1 MESLK
6 EKTAKGLFWG
16 ALNNGVTQL
25 LGMLFGILLG
35 RLLTPEDYSMMTMI
49 AVFSQ
54 IAAILQSSGFTAAL
68 VNLKNPTHEDYNSVF
83 WFNIFAGLFL
93 YTVLFFCAPLIA
105 AYYRYPELLW
115 FCRYAFLGFLFAN
128 IGTAQGAWLQKNL
141 RVKEQAKASIAAVVV
156 SSCVGVT
163 MAWMGFAYWAL
174 ATQSIVYILTVAL
187 LRWHYSAW
195 RPSMHIDFTPVKQM
209 FPFSVK
215 ILGAGIVDAIN
226 INVLNIL
233 LGRYFTKHDTGCY
246 NQAYQWQSKCN
257 YVVQGMVNSVAQPV
271 LAQLN
276 DDSGR
281 QLNAMRKLVRFTA
294 FISFPLLFGLSL
306 VSREFIVLLITEKW
320 LFSATL
326 LRFLC
331 ISGAFY
337 PIVWV
342 FNNMII
348 SKGRSSLNLLSTTLF
363 GLCQIIIMIIVHRYG
378 IFTVV
383 ISYVTLN
390 IIWVF
395 VLWFMVNRLTGYR
408 LLSFLKDIL
417 PFLLSAAAVM
427 TVTWF
432 ATESIANLWLLLL
445 ARFVMAAVVY
455 YGVMRI
461 ARVKMLDECQQF
473 LLAKLKK
480 TQA

>member
-25 LGMLFGILLG
+25 LGALFGILLG
-35 RLLTPEDYSMMTMI
+35 RLLTPADYSMMTMI

-54 IAAILQSSGFTAAL
+54 VAAIVQSSGFTAAL
-68 VNLKNPTHEDYNSVF
+68 VNLKDPKDSDYNSVF
-83 WFNIFAGLFL
+83 WFNIFMGLTL
-93 YTVLFFCAPLIA
+93 YVILFFCAPLIA
-105 AYYRYPELLW
+105 AYYRTPELKW

-141 RVKEQAKASIAAVVV
+141 RVKQQAKAGIIAVLL
-156 SSCVGVT
+156 SSTIGVC
-163 MAWMGFAYWAL
+163 MAWAGFSYWSL
-174 ATQSIVYILTVAL
+174 ATQSICYILTVAL
-187 LRWHYSAW
+187 LRWHYSQW
-195 RPSMHIDFTPVKQM
+195 RPTFHINFGPVKRM

-246 NQAYQWQSKCN
+246 NQAYQWSSKCN

-306 VSREFIVLLITEKW
+306 VSREFIVLMITEKW

-326 LRFLC
+326 LRYLC

-348 SKGRSSLNLLSTTLF
+348 SKGKSSLNLLSTTLF
-363 GLCQIIIMIIVHRYG
+363 GLCQITIMVTVYRYG
-378 IFTVV
+378 IFTMVL
-383 ISYVTLN
+383 SYVALN

-395 VLWFMVNRLTGYR
+395 VLWFFVYRLTNYG
-408 LLSFLKDIL
+408 LFSFLKDIV
-417 PFLLSAAAVM
+417 PFMLAAASVM
-427 TVTWF
+427 F
-432 ATESIANLWLLLL
+432 ATGFITASIDSLWLLLL
-445 ARFVMAAVVY
+445 SRVALAIALYYIVMKV
-455 YGVMRI
+455 
-461 ARVKMLDECQQF
+461 ARVKMLDECQAF
-473 LLAKLKK
+473 LLSKLKRRK
-480 TQA
+480 

>member
-25 LGMLFGILLG
+25 LGALFGILLG
-35 RLLTPEDYSMMTMI
+35 RLLTPADYSMMAMI

-54 IAAILQSSGFTAAL
+54 IAAIVQSSGFTAAL
-68 VNLKNPTHEDYNSVF
+68 VNLKEPKDNDYNSVF
-83 WFNIFAGLFL
+83 WFNIFAGLML
-93 YTVLFFCAPLIA
+93 YVILFFCAPLIA
-105 AYYRYPELLW
+105 NYYHTPELKW

-141 RVKEQAKASIAAVVV
+141 RVKQQAKAGIIAVLL
-156 SSCVGVT
+156 SSTIGVG
-163 MAWMGFAYWAL
+163 MAWSGFSYWSL

-187 LRWHYSAW
+187 LRWHYSPW
-195 RPSMHIDFTPVKQM
+195 RPTMHIDFGPVKRM

-281 QLNAMRKLVRFTA
+281 QLNAMRKLVRYRYHDYREMA
-294 FISFPLLFGLSL
+294 VQCHAAALSL
-306 VSREFIVLLITEKW
+306 HQWSLLPD
-320 LFSATL
+320 
-326 LRFLC
+326 C
-331 ISGAFY
+331 
-337 PIVWV
+337 V
-342 FNNMII
+342 
-348 SKGRSSLNLLSTTLF
+348 
-363 GLCQIIIMIIVHRYG
+363 
-378 IFTVV
+378 
-383 ISYVTLN
+383 
-390 IIWVF
+390 
-395 VLWFMVNRLTGYR
+395 
-408 LLSFLKDIL
+408 
-417 PFLLSAAAVM
+417 
-427 TVTWF
+427 
-432 ATESIANLWLLLL
+432 
-445 ARFVMAAVVY
+445 
-455 YGVMRI
+455 GV
-461 ARVKMLDECQQF
+461 QQHDY
-473 LLAKLKK
+473 
-480 TQA
+480 Q

>member
-195 RPSMHIDFTPVKQM
+195 RPSMHIDFTPVKRM

-215 ILGAGIVDAIN
+215 ILGAEI
-226 INVLNIL
+226 
-233 LGRYFTKHDTGCY
+233 GRASC
-246 NQAYQWQSKCN
+246 
-257 YVVQGMVNSVAQPV
+257 
-271 LAQLN
+271 
-276 DDSGR
+276 
-281 QLNAMRKLVRFTA
+281 
-294 FISFPLLFGLSL
+294 
-306 VSREFIVLLITEKW
+306 RE
-320 LFSATL
+320 
-326 LRFLC
+326 
-331 ISGAFY
+331 
-337 PIVWV
+337 
-342 FNNMII
+342 
-348 SKGRSSLNLLSTTLF
+348 
-363 GLCQIIIMIIVHRYG
+363 
-378 IFTVV
+378 
-383 ISYVTLN
+383 
-390 IIWVF
+390 
-395 VLWFMVNRLTGYR
+395 
-408 LLSFLKDIL
+408 
-417 PFLLSAAAVM
+417 
-427 TVTWF
+427 
-432 ATESIANLWLLLL
+432 
-445 ARFVMAAVVY
+445 
-455 YGVMRI
+455 
-461 ARVKMLDECQQF
+461 RV
-473 LLAKLKK
+473 
-480 TQA
+480 

>member
-25 LGMLFGILLG
+25 LGALFGILLG
-35 RLLTPEDYSMMTMI
+35 RLLSPEDYSMMTMI

-54 IAAILQSSGFTAAL
+54 VAAIVQSSGFTTAL
-68 VNLKNPTHEDYNSVF
+68 VNLKEPEDNDYNSVF
-83 WFNIFAGLFL
+83 WFNIFVGIALYAILFL
-93 YTVLFFCAPLIA
+93 CAPLIA
-105 AYYRYPELLW
+105 SYYHTPELKW

-141 RVKEQAKASIAAVVV
+141 RVKQQAKAGIAAVLLSSSIGV
-156 SSCVGVT
+156 S
-163 MAWMGFAYWAL
+163 MAWAGFSYWSL

-187 LRWHYSAW
+187 LRWHYSPW
-195 RPSMHIDFTPVKQM
+195 RPSLRVDFGPVRRM

-226 INVLNIL
+226 INLLNIL

-363 GLCQIIIMIIVHRYG
+363 GLCQIAIMVVVHRYG
-378 IFTVV
+378 IFSMV
-383 ISYVTLN
+383 ISYVVLN
-390 IIWVF
+390 IFWVF

-417 PFLLSAAAVM
+417 PFLLAAAGVM
-427 TVTWF
+427 AATWLVT
-432 ATESIANLWLLLL
+432 APITSLWLLLL
-445 ARFVMAAVVY
+445 SRVVLAIVLY
-455 YGVMRI
+455 YMVMRL

-473 LLAKLKK
+473 LLAKLRKEK
-480 TQA
+480 

>member
-1 MESLK
+1 MH
-6 EKTAKGLFWG
+6 
-16 ALNNGVTQL
+16 
-25 LGMLFGILLG
+25 FGILLG

-195 RPSMHIDFTPVKQM
+195 RPSMHIDFTPVKRM

-233 LGRYFTKHDTGCY
+233 LGHYFSPRDTGNY
-246 NQAYQWQSKCN
+246 NQAYQWNTKCYSLVQS
-257 YVVQGMVNSVAQPV
+257 MVAQVAQPV
-271 LAQLN
+271 LVSLGN
-276 DDSGR
+276 EPGR
-281 QLNAMRKLVRFTA
+281 QTDVFRKMMRFTA
-294 FISFPLLFGLSL
+294 FIAFPLLLGFGL
-306 VSREFIVLLITEKW
+306 VAKEFIVLAIGEKW
-320 LFSATL
+320 LASAALIQILCVAGATMPIATL
-326 LRFLC
+326 F
-331 ISGAFY
+331 S
-337 PIVWV
+337 
-342 FNNMII
+342 NMII
-348 SKGRSSLNLLSTTLF
+348 SKGRSGTFFWCTFSLGVVQIGVMMMLWRQGITRMVEAYTALNVVWLGVWLF
-363 GLCQIIIMIIVHRYG
+363 
-378 IFTVV
+378 
-383 ISYVTLN
+383 
-390 IIWVF
+390 F
-395 VLWFMVNRLTGYR
+395 VRRLTGYGLR
-408 LLSFLKDIL
+408 MFLRDVM
-417 PFLLSAAAVM
+417 PFALAAAAVM
-427 TVTWF
+427 SAVHY
-432 ATESIANLWLLLL
+432 ATLSISNLWLLLGT
-445 ARFVMAAVVY
+445 RFVLAVALY
-455 YGVMRI
+455 YAVMKV
-461 ARVKMLDECQQF
+461 ARVKILAECEAF
-473 LLAKLKK
+473 VRRKRG
-480 TQA
+480 

>member
-25 LGMLFGILLG
+25 LGALFGILLG
-35 RLLTPEDYSMMTMI
+35 RLLTPADYSMMAMI

-54 IAAILQSSGFTAAL
+54 IAAIVQSSGFTAAL
-68 VNLKNPTHEDYNSVF
+68 VNLKEPKDNDYNSVF
-83 WFNIFAGLFL
+83 WFNIFAGLML
-93 YTVLFFCAPLIA
+93 YVILFFCAPLIA
-105 AYYRYPELLW
+105 NYYHTPELKW

-141 RVKEQAKASIAAVVV
+141 RVKQQAKAGIIAVLL
-156 SSCVGVT
+156 SSTIGVG
-163 MAWMGFAYWAL
+163 MAWSGFSYWSL

-187 LRWHYSAW
+187 LRWHYSPW
-195 RPSMHIDFTPVKQM
+195 RPTMHIDFGPVKRM

-271 LAQLN
+271 LAMLN

-306 VSREFIVLLITEKW
+306 VSREFIVIMITEKW

-337 PIVWV
+337 PIVCV

-378 IFTVV
+378 IFAMVL
-383 ISYVTLN
+383 SYVALN
-390 IIWVF
+390 IFWVF

-408 LLSFLKDIL
+408 LFSFLKDIL
-417 PFLLSAAAVM
+417 PFLLAAAGVM
-427 TVTWF
+427 TLTWF
-432 ATESIANLWLLLL
+432 ITKPIASLWLLLL
-445 ARFVMAAVVY
+445 SRVVIAAVMY
-455 YGVMRI
+455 YAVMKI

-473 LLAKLKK
+473 LLFKLRKK
-480 TQA
+480 